1 LAGAGTD
8 LPAYARRYGGLA
20 ISATIDRFAYAMVS
34 DTSHPT
40 VQIGSSD
47 YGQLLDGDGSNR
59 TDSFHRPA
67 QAILKEFGIDR
78 DVSVFITSELP
89 PYTGV
94 GAISGSAIALVWA
107 LARLQGRTM
116 SPLEAASVA
125 SSAEVNRLALS
136 YKGADAYGQALG
148 GLTLTEVT
156 EAGVCATPVPLS
168 DDLRFA
174 LEVRLMLFFTGR
186 VQRDLREIEEVG
198 RAAERNRA
206 GVIEALHEIKA
217 AAIDLRN
224 RLEQG
229 EIDSVGDSLD
239 RTWRATRRLGPAMTD
254 PWVDQWYEMAVNAG
268 ASGGKVNGLGGPGFL
283 LLYCQPDRQQRVTE
297 ALQSAGL
304 RRVGVRFE
312 PNGVALLLDESK
324 TAATSTKPRSNVGNT
339 RH

>member
-1 LAGAGTD
+1 M
-8 LPAYARRYGGLA
+8 A

-34 DTSHPT
+34 ETSHPT
-40 VQIGSSD
+40 VQIASSD
-47 YGQLLDGDGSNR
+47 YGQLLDGDESSG
-59 TDSFHRPA
+59 TDSYHRPA

-78 DVSVFITSELP
+78 DISVFITSELP

-94 GAISGSAIALVWA
+94 GAISGSGIALVWA
-107 LARLQGRTM
+107 LACLQGRTM
-116 SPLEAASVA
+116 TPLGAATVA

-148 GLTLTEVT
+148 GLTLTEVG
-156 EAGVCATPVPLS
+156 EEGVRATPVRVS
-168 DDLRFA
+168 QDLGLA
-174 LEVRLMLFFTGR
+174 LEDRLMLFFTGR
-186 VQRDLREIEEVG
+186 VQRDLHEIEEVG

-217 AAIDLRN
+217 AAIEMRD
-224 RLEQG
+224 RLEHG
-229 EIDSVGDSLD
+229 EIDSVGDCLD

-254 PWVDQWYEMAVNAG
+254 PWVDQWYEMALNAG

-304 RRVGVRFE
+304 RRIALRFE
-312 PNGVALLLDESK
+312 SNGVALLLDESK
-324 TAATSTKPRSNVGNT
+324 IAAVATKPRSTAGNT